1 MNLTQETDFT
11 TLGWIKPELDSTLKE
26 ARHAL
31 ERYAEN
37 PADVQ
42 AVRDCAAGLHT
53 TYGTLHMV
61 ELYGAALVTEEMER
75 VARGIADGSI
85 APREDIYAVLMR
97 GFLQLPD
104 YIERLQSGHKDIPI
118 VLLPLL
124 NDLRAARG
132 ERLLSESV
140 LFAPNIDAKLPAQP
154 ERPLHPEV
162 LRSNARSL
170 RNDYGHSLLRWIR
183 EPASSAPLA
192 RITNVLESLHAGS
205 SDDASRRLWWI
216 AGAVAE
222 GLQSGA
228 IEVSVA
234 VKLLF
239 GKLDRE
245 IKRLIDDGE
254 AALASAQTKDLVKNL
269 LYYLAHAKTRGERAR
284 AVAEFYNLDNLLP
297 TQEEL
302 EHAHGSIS
310 GHNRALL
317 DTVAGGIREDLL
329 RVKETL
335 NVYLHS
341 PRRNPADLAAQA
353 DTLGGL
359 ADTFGMLGMGQPRQL
374 VREQRD
380 AINRIVNGEA
390 EANEGNLLDIAG
402 SLLVVEASL
411 DDHIARLGA
420 RTEAA
425 DAAPA
430 GEAPRTEVVR
440 LLYVLMQEALVNIV
454 KVKESIVAFIEAPWD
469 HAHLESTPRLLVEVA
484 GALDML
490 GLRDAA
496 KPVDAMVHYIRH
508 QLLDFRSV
516 PERSQIDA
524 FVDAV
529 AAIEYYIEAVREQRG
544 NRDRVLEM
552 ACANLAKL
560 GVWPEISTAGDG
572 SAMDIAATQVVSPAV
587 AVQTYSAPPSMPAAL
602 PEVDEELRQVF
613 LDEMDDEMASL
624 RKHFPLWRAD
634 PEATEDLKIVRR
646 SFHTLKGSGRLVG
659 ALALG
664 DFAWKIENML
674 NRVLDRSIAASP
686 PLMQVVG
693 HAIGVL
699 PRYRDDF
706 ARHEHSSFTMDGF
719 SAAVDR
725 LCAGDTSPVDESQF
739 GVQMPA
745 AAVAEAVPATAA
757 EPSVGTSLGDAVP
770 AEPDVVPEPVAIES
784 AIEAPIHLEL
794 EPLQLEPLVEIEPIA
809 APEVRV
815 EAGPVVEVEGFAA
828 AETPIEVEHG
838 AGTQR
843 TAEAEHVPDAEPAFD
858 VGHSIDLDSVA
869 EPMAQEASAF
879 ASAADGD
886 GLTAAEI
893 PAEPVASAAQ
903 VDQLLL
909 EVLRSEA
916 DAHLAVVDA
925 TVARGQRFA
934 IREDLVR
941 AVHTLNGAFAMVEAP
956 HVTGLLAP
964 LEGWLARSR
973 NAGHVLDAGG
983 VAVLEGVSAQVK
995 ATLLALESGAA
1006 LPDSA
1011 QLAAR
1016 IVTLREGVHAGEAI
1030 VHDLEPPVE
1039 TVGPAVPAEEQ
1050 EGAAHAAI
1058 TTPADV
1064 EATPQAEVA
1073 AEDVHAHAVESV
1085 QVIAA
1090 TPATGETAA
1099 EVSGP
1104 IDLPE
1109 QHDVASAQAAASAEL
1124 PVETA
1129 AALPADDSDS
1139 AILAYDA
1146 LLAHSLAMPAVEPSV
1161 VAAEPPPADIA
1172 IESVVTTEQPI
1183 AAAGAAEPSPEPQA
1197 EPIAFAEAPASGS
1210 AAHAAAEPAPAEPSA
1225 PAAFVH
1231 EPVTAD
1237 GEMHPVP
1244 DIDED
1249 LLDIFVLEA
1258 QEILDR
1264 SDALVLR
1271 LRGAPGDTGLLDELR
1286 RDLHTIKGGAN
1297 MSALAPIG
1305 HLGHAMESLLEDTV
1319 ERGRAFD
1326 GAMLHA
1332 VEQGFDTL
1340 HTLVQ
1345 ATAARQPTRMP
1356 SALIARIEAL
1366 SRGEPEV
1373 DAQPAGFVGSPA
1385 AAETPA
1391 VETRHDTV
1399 SPATIDESV
1408 AQAATEEVSALPVE
1422 REGAGEASQP
1432 ADVPQQDAEPVFA
1445 GSEYIRVRATQLDAM
1460 VNGASEVAIY
1470 RSRLEQQLAS
1480 YRANVVEMEATVSRL
1495 REQMRRLELEAEAQ
1509 MASRFQREGDAST
1522 FDPLEL
1528 DRFSQLQQLSRSLAE
1543 SMSDLAAIQVGF
1555 DQLTRQSES
1564 LLMQQSRVSADLQE
1578 SLMRTRMVP
1587 FDSLVPALRRTLRQ
1601 TATSLGKEALLRVE
1615 GAQGEMDRT
1624 LLERMKAPL
1633 DHMLRNA
1640 LVHGIEDVPERL
1652 AAGKPIEGNVRIA
1665 LAREATETVLRISDD
1680 GRGLDRAAIRRRAI
1694 ERGLLA
1700 ADARIGDRELD
1711 AFILASGFSTAES
1724 LTQLAGRGVGMD
1736 VVANQI
1742 KQLGGSLAIEST
1754 PGRGAAFTVRLPFTL
1769 GVTQAIIVRLGDASY
1784 AIPMNAVQGAVHV
1797 VREELDLRL
1806 AAEEPEYVYAGEA
1819 FPIIEL
1825 APQLGEVS
1833 PALADDAHV
1842 PLLIVRSGDQRA
1854 AVRVDHVLGS
1864 REIVVKSVGPQ
1875 ITSVPGI
1882 LGATIMGDGSVLMIL
1897 DLAPLL
1903 RRVASQRAQGI
1914 VVAAPPVAARVHR
1927 RRLIMVVDD
1936 SITMRKATSR
1946 VLERE
1951 EMEVVTAKDGIDAIE
1966 KLADRIP
1973 DLVVLDIEMP
1983 RMDGYQFAEHM
1994 KGDPRTA
2001 QVPIIMVTSRTGD
2014 KHRQRAQEIGVEG
2027 YLGKP
2032 YQDVEL
2038 IANIRGLLGMAQ

>member
-11 TLGWIKPELDSTLKE
+11 TLGWVKPELDSTLKE

-31 ERYAEN
+31 ERYADN
-37 PADVQ
+37 PADAQ
-42 AVRDCAAGLHT
+42 AVRECAACLHT
-53 TYGTLHMV
+53 AYGTLHMV

-75 VARGIADGSI
+75 VARGIAEGSI

-140 LFAPNIDAKLPAQP
+140 LFAPNIDAELPARP
-154 ERPLHPEV
+154 EKPLHPEI

-192 RITNVLESLHAGS
+192 RIASILESFYSGS
-205 SDDASRRLWWI
+205 SNDASRRLWWI

-222 GLQSGA
+222 GVQDGA
-228 IEVSVA
+228 IEASVA

-254 AALASAQTKDLVKNL
+254 AAFASAQTKDLVKNL
-269 LYYLAHAKTRGERAR
+269 LYYLAHANTRGERAR
-284 AVAEFYNLDNLLP
+284 AVVEFYNLDNLLP
-297 TQEEL
+297 TEEEL

-341 PRRNPADLAAQA
+341 SRRNPADLAAQA
-353 DTLGGL
+353 ETLGGI
-359 ADTFGMLGMGQPRQL
+359 ADTFGMLGMGQPRQR
-374 VREQRD
+374 VGEQRD
-380 AINRIVNGEA
+380 AIYRIVNGEV

-402 SLLVVEASL
+402 ALLIVEASL
-411 DDHIARLGA
+411 DDHIGRLGA
-420 RTEAA
+420 KAETEAA
-425 DAAPA
+425 APA
-430 GEAPRTEVVR
+430 SEVPRTEVVR

-490 GLRDAA
+490 GLREAA
-496 KPVDAMVHYIRH
+496 KPVDAMVHYVRH
-508 QLLDFRSV
+508 ELLDFRRV
-516 PERSQIDA
+516 PERGQIDA

-552 ACANLAKL
+552 ACDNLATL
-560 GVWPEISTAGDG
+560 GVWPEVILVGG
-572 SAMDIAATQVVSPAV
+572 GAAANVAVTEAVSPPAAV
-587 AVQTYSAPPSMPAAL
+587 PAAAPSVPAAL

-613 LDEMDDEMASL
+613 LDEMDDEIANL

-664 DFAWKIENML
+664 DFAWKVESML

-686 PLMQVVG
+686 PLLQVVG
-693 HAIGVL
+693 YAIGAL

-719 SAAVDR
+719 GAAVDR
-725 LCAGDTSPVDESQF
+725 LCAGDTSPIDESQF
-739 GVQMPA
+739 SVSVPA
-745 AAVAEAVPATAA
+745 AAVAEAMPVPPASADEPMPEVRAA
-757 EPSVGTSLGDAVP
+757 EILPIAPNVAV
-770 AEPDVVPEPVAIES
+770 EPVATEA
-784 AIEAPIHLEL
+784 AIEPPVRFEL
-794 EPLQLEPLVEIEPIA
+794 ESLVEGESIAVTEMPADVASAVEAEQSVVAGTPVVEEHHVEIE
-809 APEVRV
+809 
-815 EAGPVVEVEGFAA
+815 
-828 AETPIEVEHG
+828 
-838 AGTQR
+838 R
-843 TAEAEHVPDAEPAFD
+843 TAEATRSVDAEPSFD
-858 VGHSIDLDSVA
+858 RGHPIDIATAV
-869 EPMAQEASAF
+869 EPTEQEESAF
-879 ASAADGD
+879 ASAGDTDGS
-886 GLTAAEI
+886 AAEETRT
-893 PAEPVASAAQ
+893 EPVASAPQ

-909 EVLRSEA
+909 EVLHSEA

-925 TVARGQRFA
+925 AVARGRGFA

-956 HVTGLLAP
+956 HVAQLLTP

-973 NAGHVLDAGG
+973 NAGHALDADG
-983 VAVLEGVSAQVK
+983 ATVLESVSAQVRS
-995 ATLLALESGAA
+995 TLVALESGTEP
-1006 LPDSA
+1006 PDSA

-1030 VHDLEPPVE
+1030 VHDLEPP
-1039 TVGPAVPAEEQ
+1039 
-1050 EGAAHAAI
+1050 
-1058 TTPADV
+1058 ADV
-1064 EATPQAEVA
+1064 EAAPQAAVA
-1073 AEDVHAHAVESV
+1073 ADDAHAGTAKSGEAIVT
-1085 QVIAA
+1085 IAE
-1090 TPATGETAA
+1090 TGETAA
-1099 EVSGP
+1099 EVSEP
-1104 IDLPE
+1104 LDLSAH
-1109 QHDVASAQAAASAEL
+1109 HDIAATEVAASAEL
-1124 PVETA
+1124 PMESA
-1129 AALPADDSDS
+1129 AAQPVADFDS

-1146 LLAHSLAMPAVEPSV
+1146 VLAGSPVAAPPALAAEQPLAEVEIESVAATELPLAAVGGAELPTESQV
-1161 VAAEPPPADIA
+1161 GPVAFAEPPDSAAVTHAAD
-1172 IESVVTTEQPI
+1172 
-1183 AAAGAAEPSPEPQA
+1183 
-1197 EPIAFAEAPASGS
+1197 APAPVEPPALATS
-1210 AAHAAAEPAPAEPSA
+1210 AREA
-1225 PAAFVH
+1225 
-1231 EPVTAD
+1231 VTGD

-1264 SDALVLR
+1264 SDTLVPR

-1305 HLGHAMESLLEDTV
+1305 HLGHAMESLFEDTV

-1332 VEQGFDTL
+1332 IEQGFDTL
-1340 HTLVQ
+1340 HALVQ
-1345 ATAARQPTRMP
+1345 AAAARQPTRMP

-1366 SRGEPEV
+1366 SRSESEG
-1373 DAQPAGFVGSPA
+1373 DAHAGFVDSPA
-1385 AAETPA
+1385 APETPA
-1391 VETRHDTV
+1391 VGTVDDTAGSGAVGEFVARAAIEDAPASPVETE
-1399 SPATIDESV
+1399 AGGEA
-1408 AQAATEEVSALPVE
+1408 AQAA
-1422 REGAGEASQP
+1422 
-1432 ADVPQQDAEPVFA
+1432 DVPPQDAEPVFA
-1445 GSEYIRVRATQLDAM
+1445 GSEYIRVRAAHLDAM

-1652 AAGKPIEGNVRIA
+1652 AAGKPVEGNVRIA

-1700 ADARIGDRELD
+1700 ADARVGDRELD

-1724 LTQLAGRGVGMD
+1724 LTHLAGRGVGMD

-1742 KQLGGSLAIEST
+1742 KQLGGSLAIESN

-1797 VREELDLRL
+1797 PRSELDARL
-1806 AAEEPEYVYAGEA
+1806 AAEDPEYTYAGEA

-1825 APQLGEVS
+1825 AAQLGEVS

-1842 PLLIVRSGDQRA
+1842 PLLIVRSGDQHA

-1903 RRVASQRAQGI
+1903 RRVAGLRAQGI
-1914 VVAAPPVAARVHR
+1914 AVAAPPVAARAQR

-1951 EMEVVTAKDGIDAIE
+1951 EMDVVTAKDGIDAIE

-1994 KGDPRTA
+1994 KGDSRTA
-2001 QVPIIMVTSRTGD
+2001 QVPIIMITSRTGD

-2038 IANIRGLLGMAQ
+2038 IANIRDLLGTAQ